1 MNWGLFVFVILGPP
15 IMTVAWAVV
24 ARMWAEGVNSIF
36 GNSATEWE
44 RMKRRQ
50 RKELPWVLALL
61 YVVGIIAAFQRHW
74 H

>member
-1 MNWGLFVFVILGPP
+1 MSWKLIIGVIVIPP
-15 IMTVAWAVV
+15 VMTAAWAVV

-61 YVVGIIAAFQRHW
+61 YVVLIIAGFQRHW